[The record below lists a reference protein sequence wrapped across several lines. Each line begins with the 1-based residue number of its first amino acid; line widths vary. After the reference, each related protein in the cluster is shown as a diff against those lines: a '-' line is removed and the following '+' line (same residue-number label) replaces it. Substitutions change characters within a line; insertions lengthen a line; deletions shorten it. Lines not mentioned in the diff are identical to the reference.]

1 MEESSE
7 EPTLSKSNRLYSSS
21 DHHSEEHKENEEL
34 SKGSDSSHKSGLSTS
49 TVLASPIKGVSPDIC
64 KSPPQLITRVIQ
76 QPDPI
81 SLEPEIE
88 SSHTVSEVIEEALES
103 LVSNLES
110 QSLSVAPQEG
120 ILEGLQPAKELDQQA
135 THEKKLDG
143 ISPKQQHEENEY
155 SESFEITSKEEEEN
169 TSNPESELKDPDAVL
184 KSSEEELSQTLTP
197 SEKDKPA
204 EETAKE
210 TIPAALEG
218 RLLEDQVDK
227 ITNQLWK
234 ELCKDTGA
242 EVSPLVK
249 HLSPMPPVAVAS
261 EQRVT
266 ESDDLPTLASLMSS
280 RNRSPI
286 SPRSKPQ
293 DLMLTTF
300 DISPTSSASSS
311 PKDNKSDNEF
321 DNDPA
326 IVNDDDFMDDDFG
339 LSAIRKEAE
348 ALRLQQERVEEEIAR
363 IQSQKDLAAVRS
375 IPDKPPPPYVPPEPV
390 VPVKPV
396 RPPPP
401 QRTFIPQ
408 VRVYI

>member
-1 MEESSE
+1 MEESTE
-7 EPTLSKSNRLYSSS
+7 EPTLSKSNRLSLSS
-21 DHHSEEHKENEEL
+21 EQENENEENDEL

-81 SLEPEIE
+81 TLAPEIE
-88 SSHTVSEVIEEALES
+88 SPNTVSEVIEEALES

-110 QSLSVAPQEG
+110 QSLSVGLQ
-120 ILEGLQPAKELDQQA
+120 EGLQPTKELDLQS
-135 THEKKLDG
+135 THETELAVSSSKQLD
-143 ISPKQQHEENEY
+143 ENEY
-155 SESFEITSKEEEEN
+155 SESFEITNKEEEEN
-169 TSNPESELKDPDAVL
+169 TSNPESELKDPEAAIL
-184 KSSEEELSQTLTP
+184 KSSEEESSQTLTP
-197 SEKDKPA
+197 SKKYKPVV
-204 EETAKE
+204 ETVKE

-218 RLLEDQVDK
+218 RMLEDQVDK

-234 ELCKDTGA
+234 ELCKDTRV

-249 HLSPMPPVAVAS
+249 HLSPKP
-261 EQRVT
+261 QVT
-266 ESDDLPTLASLMSS
+266 EAPQQKVTEPDDLPTLASLMSS

-300 DISPTSSASSS
+300 DISPTSSVSSS
-311 PKDNKSDNEF
+311 PKDDKSDNEF
-321 DNDPA
+321 DNDPVV
-326 IVNDDDFMDDDFG
+326 VNDDDFMDDDFG

-390 VPVKPV
+390 AQVKPV

-408 VRVYI
+408 VRVYFL